1 MISADSSFRIY
12 VLRLQ
17 KAGRVES
24 ASPGSDA
31 ALRILQRR
39 NLFRLEGEN
48 LRRNDVEIVAEHGD
62 GFQ

>member
-12 VLRLQ
+12 VFRLQ

>member
-1 MISADSSFRIY
+1 MISADSSFLIH

-24 ASPGSDA
+24 ASPGLDA
-31 ALRILQRR
+31 VLRILQRR

-48 LRRNDVEIVAEHGD
+48 FRRNDVEIVAEHGD